1 MSARPLPRLSLAL
14 ALLVLAASAT
24 AAHAQQKSPAR
35 DELDSYLSRLVT
47 EMRADV
53 PDLERYEPVVVLHV
67 LHDERGYR
75 VQASDLLERRLTD
88 ALAAQGVRV
97 IDPMARQRILDGL
110 EACYTD
116 EAPFCRASDV
126 VGRFQTAGGILEGSV
141 LPVRG
146 GTELR
151 LKLVVA
157 AGSSELSPG
166 EILGTWSVV
175 VPPPSLDP
183 VSDLLPAAGVVA
195 FGRLVGDSVSPEQ
208 LGELRVDVRTQDGTQ
223 AWVRI
228 DERIV
233 APAPVTTTTAAGR
246 HLLTVTAA
254 GHRPFSGYAE
264 VPPRGI
270 VRREIILERGVG
282 SVRVTSNAREATVYL
297 DGRRV
302 GATPWWGEEIETG
315 PHGLRV
321 EKDGF
326 VPFATDFVLEHQEN
340 KHVAAELT
348 ELPGDIVISCLHDD
362 MTVFMDDPTYG
373 PVGKCSTR
381 QSLTVTDVSPGTHR
395 LWGARGPDRTATT
408 MVTVRGG
415 QTVPISLALRLD
427 LPPEVREANERRA
440 NRQYEPFGGRR
451 QESGPYVSLG
461 LILGQAKWDM
471 TLTGSSGSFNNVNG
485 RGGRLALSWFAG
497 TWDIALGGDYVL
509 LDDFGDFENGKFWEI
524 DLGVTGHLLPGSRL
538 RPFAGVRVL
547 YNALSFDDK
556 DPDVGATRI
565 IPDPKL
571 TGSSFGVGAH
581 AGVDIRLSRR
591 AALQLGASYSRTA
604 GRDIEGDTRLGNG
617 GQLGNMEDWQFVSG
631 FAAVAISLR

>member
-14 ALLVLAASAT
+14 PLLVLAASAT
-24 AAHAQQKSPAR
+24 TAHAQQKGPTR
-35 DELDSYLSRLVT
+35 DELDGYLSRLVT

-88 ALAAQGVRV
+88 ALASQGIRV

-110 EACYTD
+110 ETCYTD

-141 LPVRG
+141 LPIRG

-157 AGSSELSPG
+157 AGGSELSPG

-270 VRREIILERGVG
+270 ARREIILERGVG
-282 SVRVTSNAREATVYL
+282 SVRVTSNTREATVYL
-297 DGRRV
+297 DERQV
-302 GATPWWGEEIETG
+302 GATPWWGKEIETG

-340 KHVAAELT
+340 KRVAVELT

-381 QSLTVTDVSPGTHR
+381 HSLTVTDVLPGTHR

-415 QTVPISLALRLD
+415 QTVPISLALQLD

-440 NRQYEPFGGRR
+440 NRQYEPFGGHR
-451 QESGPYVSLG
+451 QQKG
-461 LILGQAKWDM
+461 LYIVIGVIAGQAEWEM
-471 TLTGSSGSFNNVNG
+471 
-485 RGGRLALSWFAG
+485 ALSSISEKVQTNGIGPHLAASLFSGIWEL
-497 TWDIALGGDYVL
+497 TLGGDFVFL
-509 LDDFGDFENGKFWEI
+509 EDFDGFDNARFYELF
-524 DLGVTGHLLPGSRL
+524 LGLTGHFLPQSSVQ
-538 RPFAGVRVL
+538 PFVGVRGL
-547 YNALSFDDK
+547 YSHLSFDDPIRFG
-556 DPDVGATRI
+556 DPQ
-565 IPDPKL
+565 L
-571 TGSSFGVGAH
+571 TAASFGAGAH
-581 AGVDIRLSRR
+581 AGLSIRMSRR
-591 AALQLGASYSRTA
+591 AALELGASYSWTA
-604 GRDIEGDTRLGNG
+604 NRDINGEIGLEGAKGTVGELD
-617 GQLGNMEDWQFVSG
+617 DWQFISG
-631 FAAVAISLR
+631 FAAVAINLR